1 MKLFSKQRGSSVLGI
16 AIDGNRLEAVVVR
29 RSGGSLQ
36 VRQSVSAA
44 MALAPLTGDPELV
57 GREIRNHLETAGIR
71 ENRCVVC
78 LPLTWVLTLQ
88 TKLPDISGADLDSY
102 LQIEAER
109 GFSSGYESLFIT
121 RSMFKAPNGEKF
133 VTLLA
138 VPRANLDMLERALR
152 AAKLKPRAFAMG
164 ISANQSPSQQPNSRV
179 LTLALSSFGLEL
191 QVSGGG
197 GIIALR
203 SLDAAVESEG
213 ARRKVSADLVARELR
228 ITLGQL
234 PGGFSDGP
242 GPIKIFGEGDTMRQF
257 VTEISPRLSAL
268 GLRVEPMDRPA
279 AVSFDTAPKPE
290 IAASPVLALASA
302 YVLSSD
308 VGPDFLPPKVA
319 PWRQFVSTKLS
330 TQKLAYAGGAAAVI
344 LLILGGLFGWQQ
356 VRLYTLNRDWDK
368 IKDQVTQ
375 LETDDA
381 SIQKYRPW
389 FGQNHMAL
397 QIMARLTDAFPD
409 YGYVSVKSLE
419 VQNLSSISV
428 RGIATT
434 MPYFNQVRET
444 LGKIPGVRE
453 VHADTV
459 GQPPQISFNLTYTWI
474 PRPEEPPP
482 AVATNAPAVA
492 TTAPAVATTTP
503 AVAPATTEGAA
514 HGN

>member
-1 MKLFSKQRGSSVLGI
+1 MKLFSKQRPSSVLGI

-88 TKLPDISGADLDSY
+88 TKLPDISGPDLDSY

-138 VPRANLDMLERALR
+138 VPRANLDLLERALH

-257 VTEISPRLSAL
+257 VTEISPRLNAL

-308 VGPDFLPPKVA
+308 VGPDFLPPRSPRGASSFPPSSPPRNSLRGRRGCRHCPYPGRLV
-319 PWRQFVSTKLS
+319 W
-330 TQKLAYAGGAAAVI
+330 LAA
-344 LLILGGLFGWQQ
+344 
-356 VRLYTLNRDWDK
+356 N
-368 IKDQVTQ
+368 
-375 LETDDA
+375 
-381 SIQKYRPW
+381 PP
-389 FGQNHMAL
+389 L
-397 QIMARLTDAFPD
+397 QA
-409 YGYVSVKSLE
+409 
-419 VQNLSSISV
+419 
-428 RGIATT
+428 
-434 MPYFNQVRET
+434 
-444 LGKIPGVRE
+444 
-453 VHADTV
+453 
-459 GQPPQISFNLTYTWI
+459 
-474 PRPEEPPP
+474 
-482 AVATNAPAVA
+482 
-492 TTAPAVATTTP
+492 
-503 AVAPATTEGAA
+503 
-514 HGN
+514 